1 MAKAKAAPAAKP
13 AAAKPAATKPAEKA
27 VATPTKTKSAPAASS
42 KTKMTKTQFMQE
54 LIDSANKTLPETSQ
68 LKKAEIT
75 AVYEAMIGII
85 QKELGPK
92 GPGEVTLP
100 NVCKLSA
107 IHTKADKGGKKI
119 ANPFKPG
126 EMMVTKPKPAR
137 TKVKVRGLKNFLETI
152 APKK

>member
-13 AAAKPAATKPAEKA
+13 AAAKPAATKAA
-27 VATPTKTKSAPAASS
+27 AAPTKTKSAPASSS
-42 KTKMTKTQFMQE
+42 KPKMTKTQFMQE
-54 LIDSANKTLPETSQ
+54 LVDSANKALPETDQ

-107 IHTKADKGGKKI
+107 ISTKADKGGKKI

-126 EMMVTKPKPAR
+126 ETMITKPKPAR